1 MLLSIA
7 IKYFQFRLF
16 FGELAC
22 YNKKQL
28 YFIES
33 GEIFMKKLFLIFIS
47 LMLMISMVGCGD
59 TGQTNS
65 VEQQNESG
73 TDNDSVS
80 ATTAQEDSPSDEKFE
95 ESEDITNMKMN
106 VQIGDVSFTAVLEDN
121 AATSELIE
129 MMRQAPI
136 SIDMSDYSGFEKV
149 GSLGKSLTTDN
160 HQTTTSAGDIVLY
173 NGNQIVMFYG
183 SNSWSYTRIGRI
195 EDLSGWEEA
204 LGSGSITVTFTVSE

>member
-65 VEQQNESG
+65 VEQQKS
-73 TDNDSVS
+73 
-80 ATTAQEDSPSDEKFE
+80 E

-106 VQIGDVSFTAVLEDN
+106 VQIGDVSFTAILEDN

-129 MMRQAPI
+129 MMKQAPI

-183 SNSWSYTRIGRI
+183 SNSWSYTGIGRI
-195 EDLSGWEEA
+195 EDLAGWEEA